1 MRSKTRHERRF
12 IVGFSLLT
20 IVLTVVV
27 MAIPPKPAL
36 TADTTEKQGASVDP
50 AFPAERDRH
59 LGPQDGKKT
68 TTDLKKPRTWARE
81 RVANNPVRK

>member
-50 AFPAERDRH
+50 AFPGRAGSPSRTAGWEDDDDR
-59 LGPQDGKKT
+59 L
-68 TTDLKKPRTWARE
+68 
-81 RVANNPVRK
+81 